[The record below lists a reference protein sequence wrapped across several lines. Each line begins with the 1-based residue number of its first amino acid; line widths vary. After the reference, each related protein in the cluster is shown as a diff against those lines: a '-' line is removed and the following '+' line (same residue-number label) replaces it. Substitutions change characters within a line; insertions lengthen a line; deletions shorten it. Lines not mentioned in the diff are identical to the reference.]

1 MQSVALR
8 RVVVVM
14 NVRIGVLL
22 LAALLQSGS
31 AVLAADAPAIVR
43 LAVVNTPQQSGLLAA
58 LLPGFEK
65 ASGYR
70 VEVYSGSDVYD
81 RARSGK
87 ADIVISHWGKAGVEP
102 FVMSGLGLWPRMV
115 FANQAVLVGPPGD
128 PAGIRGM
135 TDPYL
140 ALRKVAAS
148 GATFVCPANAGLR
161 YLCEVLLAG
170 AGNPDR
176 ARWYV
181 ETDEARGRAMRFAE
195 DKGAYTLWGSFPF
208 ERFRRNQE
216 SSLEVMVWNASILQR
231 TMATIVVNPERF
243 PDVNVTGAKALEAY
257 LLSPP
262 AQAAVAAFREQGIEH
277 QTWWPAARNN
287 EPGRLLGITVEEGAD
302 D

>member
-1 MQSVALR
+1 MNMR
-8 RVVVVM
+8 IRVVLLA
-14 NVRIGVLL
+14 GLL
-22 LAALLQSGS
+22 LPTAA
-31 AVLAADAPAIVR
+31 AMPEKPDNVIRLAA
-43 LAVVNTPQQSGLLAA
+43 VNTPAQSGLLAA

-65 ASGYR
+65 QSGYT
-70 VEVYSGSDVYD
+70 VDVYGGSDVYD

-102 FVMSGLGLWPRMV
+102 FVMSGMGLWPRIV
-115 FANQAVLVGPPGD
+115 FANQSVIVGPKDD

-170 AGNPDR
+170 AGSPDR
-176 ARWYV
+176 GKWYIA
-181 ETDEARGRAMRFAE
+181 TDEARGRAMRLAE

-208 ERFRRNQE
+208 ERFRRKHGSE
-216 SSLEVMVWNASILQR
+216 LDVMIWEAPLLQR
-231 TMATIVVNPERF
+231 AMATVVVNPARF
-243 PDVNVTGAKALEAY
+243 SDVNLAGAKALEAY
-257 LLSPP
+257 LLSPQ
-262 AQAAVAAFREQGIEH
+262 AQAAVAAFREDGTNR

-287 EPGRLLGITVEEGAD
+287 EPGRLLGIEIEEGAD
-302 D
+302 E